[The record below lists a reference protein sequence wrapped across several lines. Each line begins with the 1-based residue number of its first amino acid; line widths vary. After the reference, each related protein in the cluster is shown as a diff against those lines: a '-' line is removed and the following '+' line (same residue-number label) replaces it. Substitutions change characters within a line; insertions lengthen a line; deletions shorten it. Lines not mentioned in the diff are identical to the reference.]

1 MSAAGGAGSGATAA
15 AAANDTD
22 SDANSDDFVNVAPDS
37 IKMEADSSTTVD
49 SSSGDSQLDLM
60 MKLGKMRIDIK
71 TLESQLDEAKRAGDE
86 KSRECERLGEALR
99 EKREECE
106 MLEVRKRQLEKSVR
120 ESEMQIKLLNELREK
135 DTKQHLKALSEIDTQ
150 LKKKST
156 DADKVSHLLDQIR
169 VKQERIQE
177 LESSLNRVERQSNQ
191 ERQTF
196 EKQTHETWLQ
206 SRRIEKELRESRVEL
221 ASVREK
227 YAELE
232 YAHKSLSA
240 EHAVLKKSTDMQNYI
255 NQIPH
260 HAHKGTAHSVH
271 GSASAHAAA
280 MMTAAKAPSESGMSE
295 GAAADLVSPP
305 PRPPST
311 SSNPGGIMTSA
322 SYGSM
327 PFMRAPFPPL
337 R

>member
-1 MSAAGGAGSGATAA
+1 MAVSTAGGTGTTTTT
-15 AAANDTD
+15 ANDTD

-37 IKMEADSSTTVD
+37 IKMEESADSTSNSSD
-49 SSSGDSQLDLM
+49 SSHLDLM
-60 MKLGKMRIDIK
+60 MKLGKMRMEIK
-71 TLESQLDEAKRAGDE
+71 SLEAQLDESRRLGQE
-86 KSRECERLGEALR
+86 KSTECERLNEGLR
-99 EKREECE
+99 EKKEECE
-106 MLEVRKRQLEKSVR
+106 MMEVRKRQLEKSLR
-120 ESEMQIKLLNELREK
+120 EAEMQIKLLNELREK

-150 LKKKST
+150 LKRKST

-177 LESSLNRVERQSNQ
+177 LESSLSRVERQSNQ

-196 EKQTHETWLQ
+196 EKQAHETWLQ
-206 SRRIEKELRESRVEL
+206 SRRIEKELREARVEL

-232 YAHKSLSA
+232 FAHKSLSN
-240 EHAVLKKSTDMQNYI
+240 EHSVMKKSADMQSYI

-260 HAHKGTAHSVH
+260 HAHKMMVA
-271 GSASAHAAA
+271 ASG
-280 MMTAAKAPSESGMSE
+280 KAPSESGMSE
-295 GAAADLVSPP
+295 GAAADLISPP

-327 PFMRAPFPPL
+327 PFMRAPFPSL
-337 R
+337 RLA